1 VGIQPKFAL
10 LVGDQVYVDPTAGL
24 YDPAASDDRYRLPY
38 EAWLQERSVREVLRR
53 IPSFMLLDDHE
64 IDDNW
69 EPLASPNDIDTNAK
83 LKKEGFAA
91 FEKYQRGVDPKL
103 KTFDYEGFHFFLLD
117 TRSER
122 THRKIGAGLANA
134 TLFKTGVGET
144 MSDLETW
151 LLKNGPKFIAS
162 PSMFLPRH
170 RRAIQ
175 RDASLSPDNLSA
187 LRSDGWDGYPNS
199 LRDVLGAIAAGKIKH
214 VVLLSG
220 DEHRGCIATAL
231 LTEMDG
237 TPITTVH
244 SIHTAA
250 MYAPYPFANGIDED
264 IVEQETFE
272 FDYKAKR
279 YHCIVDATRPA
290 PGDGATFLH
299 VRQDGADWK
308 LDCEY
313 AGTVQTLTL

>member
-1 VGIQPKFAL
+1 MEAL
-10 LVGDQVYVDPTAGL
+10 VVECLVGRIALAGGQGGW
-24 YDPAASDDRYRLPY
+24 RN
-38 EAWLQERSVREVLRR
+38 VRVGGWHGGR
-53 IPSFMLLDDHE
+53 
-64 IDDNW
+64 
-69 EPLASPNDIDTNAK
+69 
-83 LKKEGFAA
+83 
-91 FEKYQRGVDPKL
+91 
-103 KTFDYEGFHFFLLD
+103 
-117 TRSER
+117 
-122 THRKIGAGLANA
+122 A
-134 TLFKTGVGET
+134 TPQT
-144 MSDLETW
+144 S
-151 LLKNGPKFIAS
+151 A
-162 PSMFLPRH
+162 PSMFLPRY

-175 RDASLSPDNLSA
+175 RDASLIPDNLSA
-187 LRSDGWDGYPNS
+187 PRSDGWDGYPNS
-199 LRDVLGAIAAGKIKH
+199 LRDVLGAIAAGTIKY

-220 DEHRGCIATAL
+220 DEHLGCIATAL

>member
-1 VGIQPKFAL
+1 
-10 LVGDQVYVDPTAGL
+10 
-24 YDPAASDDRYRLPY
+24 
-38 EAWLQERSVREVLRR
+38 
-53 IPSFMLLDDHE
+53 
-64 IDDNW
+64 
-69 EPLASPNDIDTNAK
+69 
-83 LKKEGFAA
+83 
-91 FEKYQRGVDPKL
+91 
-103 KTFDYEGFHFFLLD
+103 
-117 TRSER
+117 
-122 THRKIGAGLANA
+122 
-134 TLFKTGVGET
+134 
-144 MSDLETW
+144 
-151 LLKNGPKFIAS
+151 
-162 PSMFLPRH
+162 MFLPRH

-199 LRDVLGAIAAGKIKH
+199 VRDVLGAIAAGKIKH

-250 MYAPYPFANGIDED
+250 MYAPYPFANGIDQD